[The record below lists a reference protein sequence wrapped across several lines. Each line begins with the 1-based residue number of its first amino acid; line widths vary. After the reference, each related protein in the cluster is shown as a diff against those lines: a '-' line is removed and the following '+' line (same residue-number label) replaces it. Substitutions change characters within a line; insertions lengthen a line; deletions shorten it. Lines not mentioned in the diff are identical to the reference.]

1 MPLKSLFA
9 YSFQSFYLAG
19 SFLLLFIFLP
29 SFYNLSVGF
38 ALSMVGMIILISRV
52 FDVFSDFIIGYLTE
66 RRFIKGLPKKN
77 QILLGIFVFIFSIIG
92 LYIIQ
97 PNNYYWFIFYYN
109 LALVS
114 YSIAII
120 PYDSIVIDQKKIQHR
135 RFYIAAIKEIF
146 TILGVLAALIIPT
159 VLSKILSVELL
170 NQEVIKITGLIIIVL
185 AIIGSLLFYLFFE
198 EDNQFHSKFIS
209 LKEIKLYLSQNK
221 KISPFAVITFL
232 NLLANNF
239 TANLFIIF
247 VSSYLGLSNYA
258 GSLLILYFL
267 ITLISTP
274 VWYHFGKTFS
284 NMFLLQV
291 GTIITIVGFFFV
303 LFTNDNHWY
312 LYLIVVLI
320 TGFGVGIDLIVPQTE
335 LAAILDQNTQNR
347 LSQIFTALFSMIRKA
362 AIGLA
367 GGIALTGYGYLESN
381 NIVIY
386 QGLSNIMIFYFF
398 IPITIKMIVLLLVMR
413 YRGKFHVSNRE

>member
-38 ALSMVGMIILISRV
+38 ALSTVGMIILISRV

-159 VLSKILSVELL
+159 ALSKILSVELL
-170 NQEVIKITGLIIIVL
+170 NQEVIKITGLVIIIL
-185 AIIGSLLFYLFFE
+185 AIIGAILFYLFFE

-258 GSLLILYFL
+258 GPLLILYFL

-335 LAAILDQNTQNR
+335 LAEILDQNTQNR

-398 IPITIKMIVLLLVMR
+398 IPITIKVIVLLLVMR
-413 YRGKFHVSNRE
+413 YRSKFHVSNRE

>member
-9 YSFQSFYLAG
+9 YSFQSFSLAG

-38 ALSMVGMIILISRV
+38 ALSTVGMIILISRV

-92 LYIIQ
+92 LYVIQ

-109 LALVS
+109 LALIS

-170 NQEVIKITGLIIIVL
+170 NQEVIKITGLIIIIL
-185 AIIGSLLFYLFFE
+185 AIIGSMLFYLFFE

-209 LKEIKLYLSQNK
+209 FKEIKFYLSQNK

-247 VSSYLGLSNYA
+247 VSSYLGLSNY
-258 GSLLILYFL
+258 GGPLLILYFL

-284 NMFLLQV
+284 NMFLLQA

-335 LAAILDQNTQNR
+335 LAEILDQNTQNR

-386 QGLSNIMIFYFF
+386 QGLSNIMIFYFL
-398 IPITIKMIVLLLVMR
+398 IPITIKVIVLTLVMR
-413 YRGKFHVSNRE
+413 YRSKFHVSNRE

>member
-38 ALSMVGMIILISRV
+38 ALSTVGMIILISRV

-92 LYIIQ
+92 LYVIQ

-109 LALVS
+109 LALIS

-170 NQEVIKITGLIIIVL
+170 NQEVIKITGLIIIIL

-209 LKEIKLYLSQNK
+209 FKEIKFYLSQNK
-221 KISPFAVITFL
+221 KILPFAVITFL

-258 GSLLILYFL
+258 GPLLILYFF

-303 LFTNDNHWY
+303 LVTNNNYWY

-335 LAAILDQNTQNR
+335 LAEILDQNTQNR

-398 IPITIKMIVLLLVMR
+398 IPITIKVIVLLLVMR
-413 YRGKFHVSNRE
+413 YRSKFHVSNRE

>member
-38 ALSMVGMIILISRV
+38 ALSTVGMIILISRL

-209 LKEIKLYLSQNK
+209 FKEIQFYLSQNK

-291 GTIITIVGFFFV
+291 GTIITIIGFFFV

-335 LAAILDQNTQNR
+335 LAEILDHNTQNR

-367 GGIALTGYGYLESN
+367 AGIALTGYGYLESN

-398 IPITIKMIVLLLVMR
+398 IPITIKVIVLLLVMR
-413 YRGKFHVSNRE
+413 YRSKFHVSNRE

>member
-209 LKEIKLYLSQNK
+209 FKEIQFYLSQNK

-247 VSSYLGLSNYA
+247 VSNYLGLSNYA
-258 GSLLILYFL
+258 GPLLILYFL

-335 LAAILDQNTQNR
+335 LAEILDQNTQNR

-398 IPITIKMIVLLLVMR
+398 IPITIKVIVLLLVMR
-413 YRGKFHVSNRE
+413 YRSKFHVSNRE

>member
-38 ALSMVGMIILISRV
+38 ALSTVGMIILISRV

-291 GTIITIVGFFFV
+291 GTIITIIGFFFV

-335 LAAILDQNTQNR
+335 LAEILDQNTQNR

-398 IPITIKMIVLLLVMR
+398 IPITIKVIVLLLVMR
-413 YRGKFHVSNRE
+413 YRSKFHVSNRE

>member
-38 ALSMVGMIILISRV
+38 ALSTVGMIILISRV
-52 FDVFSDFIIGYLTE
+52 FDVFSDFIIGFLTE

-159 VLSKILSVELL
+159 ALSKILSVELL
-170 NQEVIKITGLIIIVL
+170 NQEVIKITGLIIIIL
-185 AIIGSLLFYLFFE
+185 AIIGAILFYLFFE

-209 LKEIKLYLSQNK
+209 LKEIKFYLSHKK

-258 GSLLILYFL
+258 GPLLILYFL

-335 LAAILDQNTQNR
+335 LAEILDQNTQNR

-398 IPITIKMIVLLLVMR
+398 IPITIKVIVLLLVMR
-413 YRGKFHVSNRE
+413 YRSKFHVSNRE

>member
-38 ALSMVGMIILISRV
+38 ALSTVGMIILISRV
-52 FDVFSDFIIGYLTE
+52 FDVFSDFIIGYFTE

-97 PNNYYWFIFYYN
+97 PNNYYWFILYYN

-159 VLSKILSVELL
+159 ALSKILSVELL
-170 NQEVIKITGLIIIVL
+170 NQEVIKITGLVIIIL
-185 AIIGSLLFYLFFE
+185 AIIGAILFYLFFE

-247 VSSYLGLSNYA
+247 VSNYLGLSNYA
-258 GSLLILYFL
+258 GPLLILYFL

-291 GTIITIVGFFFV
+291 GTIITIIGFFFV

-335 LAAILDQNTQNR
+335 LAEILDQNTQNR

-398 IPITIKMIVLLLVMR
+398 IPITIKVIVLLLVMR
-413 YRGKFHVSNRE
+413 YRSKFHVSNRE

>member
-38 ALSMVGMIILISRV
+38 ALSTVGMIILISRV

-92 LYIIQ
+92 LYVIQ

-109 LALVS
+109 LALIS

-159 VLSKILSVELL
+159 ALSKILSVELL

-209 LKEIKLYLSQNK
+209 FKEIQFYLSQNK

-247 VSSYLGLSNYA
+247 VSNYLGLSNYA
-258 GSLLILYFL
+258 GPLLILYFL

-335 LAAILDQNTQNR
+335 LAEILDHNTQNR

-367 GGIALTGYGYLESN
+367 AGIALTGYGYLESN

-398 IPITIKMIVLLLVMR
+398 IPITIKVIVLLLVMR
-413 YRGKFHVSNRE
+413 YRSKFHVSNRE

>member
-1 MPLKSLFA
+1 MSLKSLFA

-38 ALSMVGMIILISRV
+38 ALSTVGMIILISRV

-66 RRFIKGLPKKN
+66 RRFINGLPKKN

-92 LYIIQ
+92 LYVIQ
-97 PNNYYWFIFYYN
+97 PNNYYWFVFYYN
-109 LALVS
+109 LALIS

-170 NQEVIKITGLIIIVL
+170 NQEVIKITGLIIIIL

-209 LKEIKLYLSQNK
+209 FKEIKFYLSQNK
-221 KISPFAVITFL
+221 KILPFAVITFL

-258 GSLLILYFL
+258 GPLLILYFF

-303 LFTNDNHWY
+303 LVTNNNYWY

-335 LAAILDQNTQNR
+335 LAEILDQNTQNR

-398 IPITIKMIVLLLVMR
+398 IPITIKVIVLLLVMR
-413 YRGKFHVSNRE
+413 YRSKFHVSNRE

>member
-38 ALSMVGMIILISRV
+38 ALSTVGMIILISRV

-66 RRFIKGLPKKN
+66 RRFINGLPKKN

-92 LYIIQ
+92 LYVIQ
-97 PNNYYWFIFYYN
+97 PNNYYWFVFYYN
-109 LALVS
+109 LALIS

-170 NQEVIKITGLIIIVL
+170 NQEVIKITGLIIIIL

-209 LKEIKLYLSQNK
+209 FKEIKFYLSQNK
-221 KISPFAVITFL
+221 KILPFAVITFL

-258 GSLLILYFL
+258 GPLLILYFF

-291 GTIITIVGFFFV
+291 GTIITIV
-303 LFTNDNHWY
+303 
-312 LYLIVVLI
+312 
-320 TGFGVGIDLIVPQTE
+320 
-335 LAAILDQNTQNR
+335 
-347 LSQIFTALFSMIRKA
+347 
-362 AIGLA
+362 
-367 GGIALTGYGYLESN
+367 
-381 NIVIY
+381 
-386 QGLSNIMIFYFF
+386 
-398 IPITIKMIVLLLVMR
+398 
-413 YRGKFHVSNRE
+413 

>member
-38 ALSMVGMIILISRV
+38 ALSTVGMIILISRV

-247 VSSYLGLSNYA
+247 VSNYLGLSNYA
-258 GSLLILYFL
+258 GPLLILYFL

-335 LAAILDQNTQNR
+335 LAEILDQNTQNR

-398 IPITIKMIVLLLVMR
+398 IPITIKVIVLLLVMR
-413 YRGKFHVSNRE
+413 YRSKFHVSNRE

>member
-1 MPLKSLFA
+1 MPLTSLFA

-38 ALSMVGMIILISRV
+38 ALSTVGMIILISRV

-159 VLSKILSVELL
+159 ALSKILSVELL
-170 NQEVIKITGLIIIVL
+170 NQEVIKITGLVIIIL
-185 AIIGSLLFYLFFE
+185 AIIGAILFYLFFE

-209 LKEIKLYLSQNK
+209 FKEIQFYLSQNK

-291 GTIITIVGFFFV
+291 GTIITIIGFFFV

-335 LAAILDQNTQNR
+335 LAEILDQNTQNR

-398 IPITIKMIVLLLVMR
+398 IPITIKVIVLLLVMR
-413 YRGKFHVSNRE
+413 YRSKFHVSNRE

>member
-1 MPLKSLFA
+1 MSLKSLFA

-38 ALSMVGMIILISRV
+38 ALSTVGMIILISRV

-77 QILLGIFVFIFSIIG
+77 QILLGIFIFIFSIIG

-209 LKEIKLYLSQNK
+209 FKEIQFYLSQNK

-247 VSSYLGLSNYA
+247 VSNYLGLSNYA
-258 GSLLILYFL
+258 GPLLILYFL

-335 LAAILDQNTQNR
+335 LAEILDQNTQNR

-398 IPITIKMIVLLLVMR
+398 IPITIKVIVLLLVMR
-413 YRGKFHVSNRE
+413 YRSKFHVSNRE

>member
-209 LKEIKLYLSQNK
+209 FKEIQFYLSQNK

-291 GTIITIVGFFFV
+291 GTIITIIGFFFV

-335 LAAILDQNTQNR
+335 LAEILDQNTQNR

-398 IPITIKMIVLLLVMR
+398 IPITIKVIVLLLVMR
-413 YRGKFHVSNRE
+413 YRSKFHVSNRE

>member
-38 ALSMVGMIILISRV
+38 ALSTVGMIILISRV

-66 RRFIKGLPKKN
+66 RRFINGLPKKN

-92 LYIIQ
+92 LYVIQ
-97 PNNYYWFIFYYN
+97 PNNYYWFVFYYN

-170 NQEVIKITGLIIIVL
+170 NQEVIKITGLIIIIL
-185 AIIGSLLFYLFFE
+185 AISGSMLFYLFFE

-209 LKEIKLYLSQNK
+209 LKEIKFYLSHNK
-221 KISPFAVITFL
+221 KISSFAVITFL

-258 GSLLILYFL
+258 GPLLILYFL

-274 VWYHFGKTFS
+274 VWYHFGKTSS

-303 LFTNDNHWY
+303 LVTNNNYWY

-335 LAAILDQNTQNR
+335 LAEILDQNTQNR

-398 IPITIKMIVLLLVMR
+398 IPITIKLIVLLLVMR
-413 YRGKFHVSNRE
+413 YRSKSHVSNRE

>member
-38 ALSMVGMIILISRV
+38 ALSTVGMIILISRV
-52 FDVFSDFIIGYLTE
+52 FDVFSDFIIGFLTE

-92 LYIIQ
+92 LYVIQ
-97 PNNYYWFIFYYN
+97 PNNYFWFIFYYN
-109 LALVS
+109 LALIS

-159 VLSKILSVELL
+159 ALSKILSVELL
-170 NQEVIKITGLIIIVL
+170 NQEVIKITGLIIIIL
-185 AIIGSLLFYLFFE
+185 AIIGTILFYLFFE

-258 GSLLILYFL
+258 GPLLILYFL

-274 VWYHFGKTFS
+274 FWYHFGKTFS

-335 LAAILDQNTQNR
+335 LAEILDQNTQNR

-398 IPITIKMIVLLLVMR
+398 IPITIKVIVLLLVMR
-413 YRGKFHVSNRE
+413 YRSKFHVSNRE

>member
-38 ALSMVGMIILISRV
+38 ALSTVGMIILISRV

-92 LYIIQ
+92 LYVIQ

-109 LALVS
+109 LALIS

-170 NQEVIKITGLIIIVL
+170 NQEVIKITGLIIIIL
-185 AIIGSLLFYLFFE
+185 AIIGSILFYLFFE

-209 LKEIKLYLSQNK
+209 FKEIKFYLSQNK

-258 GSLLILYFL
+258 GPLLILYFL

-335 LAAILDQNTQNR
+335 LAEILDQNTQNR

-386 QGLSNIMIFYFF
+386 QGLSNILIFYFF
-398 IPITIKMIVLLLVMR
+398 IPITIKVIVLLLVMR
-413 YRGKFHVSNRE
+413 YRSKFHVSNRE

>member
-38 ALSMVGMIILISRV
+38 ALSTVGMIILISRL

-170 NQEVIKITGLIIIVL
+170 NQEVIKITGIIIIVL
-185 AIIGSLLFYLFFE
+185 AIMGSLLFYLFFE

-209 LKEIKLYLSQNK
+209 FKEIQFYLSQNK

-247 VSSYLGLSNYA
+247 VSNYLGLSNYA
-258 GSLLILYFL
+258 GPLLILYFL

-335 LAAILDQNTQNR
+335 LAEILDHNTQNR

-367 GGIALTGYGYLESN
+367 AGIALTGYGYLESN

-398 IPITIKMIVLLLVMR
+398 IPITIKVIVLLLVMR
-413 YRGKFHVSNRE
+413 YRSKFHVSNRE

>member
-38 ALSMVGMIILISRV
+38 ALSTVGMIILISRV

-92 LYIIQ
+92 LYVIQ

-109 LALVS
+109 LALIS

-170 NQEVIKITGLIIIVL
+170 NQEVIKITGLIIIIL
-185 AIIGSLLFYLFFE
+185 AIIGSMLFYLFFE

-209 LKEIKLYLSQNK
+209 FKEIKFYLSHNK

-258 GSLLILYFL
+258 GPLLILYFL

-335 LAAILDQNTQNR
+335 LAEILDQNTQNR

-386 QGLSNIMIFYFF
+386 QGLSNILIFYFF
-398 IPITIKMIVLLLVMR
+398 IPITIKVIVLLLVMR
-413 YRGKFHVSNRE
+413 YRSKFHVSNRE

>member
-52 FDVFSDFIIGYLTE
+52 FDVFSDFIIGYFTE

-159 VLSKILSVELL
+159 ALSKILSVELL
-170 NQEVIKITGLIIIVL
+170 NQEVIKITGLVIIIL
-185 AIIGSLLFYLFFE
+185 AIIGAILFYLFFE

-335 LAAILDQNTQNR
+335 LAEILDQNTQNR

-398 IPITIKMIVLLLVMR
+398 IPITIKVIVLLLVMR
-413 YRGKFHVSNRE
+413 YRSKFHVSNRE

>member
-38 ALSMVGMIILISRV
+38 ALSTVGMIILISRV

-92 LYIIQ
+92 LYVIQ

-109 LALVS
+109 LALIS

-170 NQEVIKITGLIIIVL
+170 NQEVIKITGLIIIIL
-185 AIIGSLLFYLFFE
+185 AIIGSMLFYLFFE

-209 LKEIKLYLSQNK
+209 FKEIKFYLSHNK

-258 GSLLILYFL
+258 GPLLILYFL

-291 GTIITIVGFFFV
+291 GTIITIFGFFFV
-303 LFTNDNHWY
+303 LFTNENHWY
-312 LYLIVVLI
+312 LYLVVVLI

-335 LAAILDQNTQNR
+335 LAEILDQNTQNR

-381 NIVIY
+381 NIIIY
-386 QGLSNIMIFYFF
+386 QGLSNILIFYFF
-398 IPITIKMIVLLLVMR
+398 IPITIKVIVLLLVMR
-413 YRGKFHVSNRE
+413 YRSKFHVSNRE

>member
-38 ALSMVGMIILISRV
+38 ALSTVGMIILISRV

-66 RRFIKGLPKKN
+66 RRFINGLPKKN

-92 LYIIQ
+92 LYVIQ
-97 PNNYYWFIFYYN
+97 PNNYYWFVFYYN

-185 AIIGSLLFYLFFE
+185 AIIGSMLFYLFFE

-209 LKEIKLYLSQNK
+209 FKEIKFYLSHNK

-258 GSLLILYFL
+258 GPLLILYFL

-291 GTIITIVGFFFV
+291 GTIITIFGFFFV
-303 LFTNDNHWY
+303 LFTNENHWY

-335 LAAILDQNTQNR
+335 LAEILDQNTQNR

-398 IPITIKMIVLLLVMR
+398 IPITIKVIVLLLVMR
-413 YRGKFHVSNRE
+413 YRSKFHVSNRE

>member
-38 ALSMVGMIILISRV
+38 ALSTVGMIILISRV
-52 FDVFSDFIIGYLTE
+52 FDVFSDFIIGFLTE

-92 LYIIQ
+92 LYVIQ

-109 LALVS
+109 LALIS

-159 VLSKILSVELL
+159 ALSKILSVELL
-170 NQEVIKITGLIIIVL
+170 NQEVIKITGLIIIIL
-185 AIIGSLLFYLFFE
+185 AIIGAILFYLFFE

-258 GSLLILYFL
+258 GPLLILYFL

-335 LAAILDQNTQNR
+335 LAEILDQNTQNR

-398 IPITIKMIVLLLVMR
+398 IPITIKVIVLLLVMR
-413 YRGKFHVSNRE
+413 YRSKFHVSNRE